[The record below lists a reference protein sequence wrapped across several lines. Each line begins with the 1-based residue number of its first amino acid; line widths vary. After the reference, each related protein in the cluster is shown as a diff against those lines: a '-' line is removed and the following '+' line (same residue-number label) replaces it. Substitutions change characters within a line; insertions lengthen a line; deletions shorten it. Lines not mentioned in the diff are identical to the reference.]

1 MSATLSL
8 PTLSPGA
15 WRRLAPGLL
24 LMAALLLLFRETATA
39 MVGIWIRSETFAHAF
54 LVPPIV
60 VWLVWRRR
68 EVLAGLPLR
77 PSPWVLLPMA
87 GLCAFWLLGEMA
99 SVNAATQFALVALI
113 VLSVPL
119 VFGWTVTRALAFPL
133 LFLFFAVPVG
143 EFMVPYMMDWTAEFA
158 IAAVR
163 LSGIPVYREGLSFI
177 IPSGSWSVVEACSG
191 VRYLIASFMVGT
203 LFAYL
208 NYRSWVRRGVFMA
221 VALLLPV
228 LANWLRAYMIVM
240 IGHLSDNKLAAGVD
254 HILYGWVFFGVV
266 IGAMFMVGAR
276 WSEADAQSDAAAA
289 PSAPSARTVATGPAL
304 SPWLASAGAVLLLL
318 GVQAAVWKLQHP
330 AEDAPPRLQ
339 LAARSAG
346 GWAESPRAI
355 TEWKPHYL
363 NPVQALSRSYR
374 EGQSEVGVWVS
385 YYRHQSPERK
395 LVTSSNALVEAESD
409 SIWAQVS
416 SGSTTLQLGGQAQV
430 VRTATLRGSAEV
442 GSTQAQRLRVW
453 QVYWI
458 GGRLIS
464 SDARAR
470 LQLALNRLSGR
481 GDDGAAIFFAT
492 PLSSPE
498 AVAAA
503 DETLRRFVATEL
515 PALAKSLE
523 AAAPPR

>member
-1 MSATLSL
+1 MSATLSV
-8 PTLSPGA
+8 PTLSPSA

-24 LMAALLLLFRETATA
+24 LVAALLLLFRDTATA

-60 VWLVWRRR
+60 AWLIWRRR
-68 EVLAGLPLR
+68 DALAALPLR

-99 SVNAATQFALVALI
+99 SVNAATQFALVALL

-119 VFGWTVTRALAFPL
+119 LYGWTVARALTFPL

-143 EFMVPYMMDWTAEFA
+143 EFMVPYMMDWTAEFT
-158 IAAVR
+158 IASVR
-163 LSGIPVYREGLSFI
+163 LSGIPVYREGLSFV

-208 NYRSWVRRGVFMA
+208 NYRSWRRRGVFMA

-254 HILYGWVFFGVV
+254 HIIYGWVFFGVV
-266 IGAMFMVGAR
+266 IGAMFMIGAR
-276 WSEADAQSDAAAA
+276 WAQADAQAAPVPPGGGAAAGIDGAGVSAWGLGAAALLLVLAVQGADWKLAHPAEAPLPALALAERSANGWAAAAA
-289 PSAPSARTVATGPAL
+289 PLTDWRPAY
-304 SPWLASAGAVLLLL
+304 A
-318 GVQAAVWKLQHP
+318 
-330 AEDAPPRLQ
+330 
-339 LAARSAG
+339 
-346 GWAESPRAI
+346 
-355 TEWKPHYL
+355 
-363 NPVQALSRSYR
+363 NPVLTLSRSYR
-374 EGQSEVGVWVS
+374 QGTAEAGVWVY
-385 YYRHQSPERK
+385 YYRHQSAERK
-395 LVTSSNALVEAESD
+395 LVTSSNALVELESKSVWGQVD
-409 SIWAQVS
+409 SGLTMLEVGGIAQP
-416 SGSTTLQLGGQAQV
+416 L
-430 VRTATLRGSAEV
+430 RTATLRGSIEV

-453 QVYWI
+453 QVYWV

-470 LQLALNRLSGR
+470 LQLALNRLMGR
-481 GDDGAAIFFAT
+481 GDEGAAIFFAT
-492 PLSSPE
+492 PMATPD

-503 DETLRRFVATEL
+503 DETLRGFVAAEL
-515 PALAKSLE
+515 PALARTLASTVT
-523 AAAPPR
+523 PR